1 MLQVLL
7 IGFVSLLPTIFFQKA
22 PSSSDLVP
30 SRYTFVL
37 AFLVLSQEDILQK
50 LLWSSHFLYY
60 CLWIEVNLY
69 RLRILFS
76 WVVQNSFLWPFV
88 WFLKKP
94 LSSWQLKVLKLFF
107 NFVSFAIPFLSTSV
121 FCVHYIIF
129 IVSRTM
135 LSSYVILRAE

>member
-1 MLQVLL
+1 MLRVLL
-7 IGFVSLLPTIFFQKA
+7 IKFVSLLPTIFFQKA
-22 PSSSDLVP
+22 PFSFDLVP

-37 AFLVLSQEDILQK
+37 SFLGLSLEDILRIP
-50 LLWSSHFLYY
+50 LWSSHFLYY
-60 CLWIEVNLY
+60 YLWIEVNPD
-69 RLRILFS
+69 RLGNLFS

-94 LSSWQLKVLKLFF
+94 PSSWQLKVLKLSF

-129 IVSRTM
+129 IAFRTM